1 MAGAGL
7 AAFLTG
13 LPQAAAELRV
23 ELVLEPAGRARREQW
38 RGALPPETRR
48 VAAFFEIASL
58 ARDRQPETIVA
69 GFITNHDPLIFVGD
83 LAPSAQQGTD
93 ATTGDRNSFLIYQLL
108 AIVI

>member
-1 MAGAGL
+1 L
-7 AAFLTG
+7 N
-13 LPQAAAELRV
+13 PQAGQGESNGVAHCL
-23 ELVLEPAGRARREQW
+23 
-38 RGALPPETRR
+38 ETRR